1 MSDLQDRLAAACE
14 RLGIERRIGCFHC
27 GTDGIVRGYSCPVCK
42 GKAHGLLP
50 TPDLIARLE
59 AWADSTHEGMWARIN
74 SVMAVLEIGRYDWPE
89 SAVEKVLA
97 MTEAQRGEAV
107 LAVEQKEKQ

>member
-1 MSDLQDRLAAACE
+1 MSDLQTRLAAACE

-50 TPDLIARLE
+50 TPVLIERLE
-59 AWADSTHEGMWARIN
+59 AWAGKTTVRREAWVYETMG
-74 SVMAVLEIGRYDWPE
+74 VLKVGQYDFPE
-89 SAVEKVLA
+89 TCISRMLK
-97 MTEAQRGEAV
+97 MTEAQRAEAV
-107 LAVEQKEKQ
+107 LAVAEKEGM